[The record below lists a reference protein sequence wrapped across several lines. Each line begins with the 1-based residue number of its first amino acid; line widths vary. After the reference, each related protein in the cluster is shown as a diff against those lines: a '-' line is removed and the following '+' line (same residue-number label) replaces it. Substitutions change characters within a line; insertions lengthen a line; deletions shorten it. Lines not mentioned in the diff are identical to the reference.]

1 MMKKY
6 QHGDV
11 LIKELT
17 SPIKETKIEEYGQLK
32 GQETD
37 LTDKNKRWMQEDRV
51 VIAEGEVTGHA
62 HAFNFDNNPNVKI
75 TLYKNTDRYGE
86 SSQSDTPDFMRITGG
101 PATITHEEHNP
112 IQIPNG
118 DYEVSQVREFDYI
131 SLEARRVVD

>member
-1 MMKKY
+1 MNKY

-11 LIKELT
+11 LIKELKT
-17 SPIKETKIEEYGQLK
+17 PIKENKIEQYGDLK
-32 GQETD
+32 GQKTD
-37 LTDKNKRWMQEDRV
+37 LTDKNERWMQENRV

-75 TLYKNTDRYGE
+75 TLYKNADRYGRRD
-86 SSQSDTPDFMRITGG
+86 SDTPDFMRITGG

-118 DYEVSQVREFDYI
+118 DYSVSQVREFDYI
-131 SLEARRVVD
+131 SLESRRVVD

>member
-1 MMKKY
+1 MNKY

-11 LIKELT
+11 LIKELKT
-17 SPIKETKIEEYGQLK
+17 PIKENKIEQYGDLK
-32 GQETD
+32 GQKTD
-37 LTDKNKRWMQEDRV
+37 LTDKNKRWMQENRV

-62 HAFNFDNNPNVKI
+62 HAFNFESKPDVKI
-75 TLYKNTDRYGE
+75 TLYKNANRYH
-86 SSQSDTPDFMRITGG
+86 SNDSDTPDFMRITGG